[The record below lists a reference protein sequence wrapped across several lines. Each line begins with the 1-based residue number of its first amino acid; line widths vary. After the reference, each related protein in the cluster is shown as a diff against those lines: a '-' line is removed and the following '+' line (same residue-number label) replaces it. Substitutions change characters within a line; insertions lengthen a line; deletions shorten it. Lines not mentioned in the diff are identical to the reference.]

1 MDIFGEVMQKISE
14 GVGEMIKIAV
24 MGYGTIGS
32 GVVKVIG
39 TNQESI
45 CKKIGE
51 GIEVKYILDLRDFE
65 GDPIQD
71 KVVHDYQ
78 IIAEDPEV
86 AIVVETMGGVEPAYT
101 FVKAMLLAGK
111 SVTTSNKALVAVHG
125 ADLVATAKEK
135 NVNFMFEAS
144 VGGGIPIIRALNSC
158 LTADCIEEIS
168 GIVNGTTNYML
179 TKMTEDGCEFEE
191 VLKEAQEKGYAEKDP
206 TADIEGHDA
215 GRKIAILTSLIA
227 GQQVDFEDVY
237 TQGITKI
244 TAADIL
250 YANKMGRVIK
260 LLATSRQ
267 VGDTYTVMVAP
278 FLLPKEHPLYTVNG
292 VFNAI
297 FVRGNMLG
305 DAMFYGS
312 GAGSL
317 PTASA
322 VVADVVELAKHI
334 GRHIELEWKPQ
345 KLAIADYRQQQA
357 RFFVRTKSDKTA
369 VEKVFGAVEYVEVPE
384 IKDEVGFVTS
394 EMKEADYELKATQ
407 LGSVVQMIRFN

>member
-1 MDIFGEVMQKISE
+1 
-14 GVGEMIKIAV
+14 MIKVAV

-32 GVVKVIG
+32 GVVRVIE

-45 CKKIGE
+45 CKKIGDE
-51 GIEVKYILDLRDFE
+51 IEVKYILDLRDFA

-71 KVVHDYQ
+71 KVVHDYKT
-78 IIAEDPEV
+78 IAEDPEV
-86 AIVVETMGGVEPAYT
+86 AIVVESMGGVEPAFT
-101 FVKAMLLAGK
+101 FVKAMLSSGK

-125 ADLVATAKEK
+125 AELIAIAKEK

-158 LTADCIEEIS
+158 LTADRIEEIS
-168 GIVNGTTNYML
+168 GIVNGTTNYIL
-179 TKMTEDGCEFEE
+179 TRMAEDGCNFDV

-206 TADIEGHDA
+206 TADIEGYDS

-237 TQGITKI
+237 TEGIRKI
-244 TAADIL
+244 TASDIL
-250 YANKMGRVIK
+250 YAKKMGRTIK
-260 LLATSRQ
+260 LLATSKQ

-334 GRHIELEWKPQ
+334 GKHIEIEWRPQ
-345 KLAIADYRQQQA
+345 KLEISDYRQQET
-357 RFFVRTKSDKTA
+357 RFFVRTEAKKED
-369 VEKVFGAVEYVEVPE
+369 VERIFGLVDYVNVPE
-384 IKDEVGFVTS
+384 ISGEIAFLTS
-394 EMKEADYELKATQ
+394 QMKEADYEAKASE
-407 LGSVVQMIRFN
+407 LENIIQMIRFH

>member
-1 MDIFGEVMQKISE
+1 
-14 GVGEMIKIAV
+14 MIKVAV

-32 GVVKVIG
+32 GVVRVIE

-45 CKKIGE
+45 CKKIGDE
-51 GIEVKYILDLRDFE
+51 IEVKYILDLRDFA

-71 KVVHDYQ
+71 KVVHDYKT
-78 IIAEDPEV
+78 IAEDPEV
-86 AIVVETMGGVEPAYT
+86 AIVVESMGGVEPAFT
-101 FVKAMLLAGK
+101 FVKAMLSSGK
-111 SVTTSNKALVAVHG
+111 SVTTSNKALVAAHG
-125 ADLVATAKEK
+125 AELIAIAKEK

-158 LTADCIEEIS
+158 LTADRIEEIS
-168 GIVNGTTNYML
+168 GIVNGTTNYIL
-179 TKMTEDGCEFEE
+179 TRMAEDGCNFDD

-206 TADIEGHDA
+206 TADIEGYDS

-237 TQGITKI
+237 TEGIRKI
-244 TAADIL
+244 TASDIL
-250 YANKMGRVIK
+250 YAKKMGRTIK
-260 LLATSRQ
+260 LLATSKQ

-334 GRHIELEWKPQ
+334 GKHIEIEWRPQ
-345 KLAIADYRQQQA
+345 KLEISDYRQQET
-357 RFFVRTKSDKTA
+357 RFFVRTEAKKED
-369 VEKVFGAVEYVEVPE
+369 VERIFGLVDYVNVPE
-384 IKDEVGFVTS
+384 ISGEIAFLTS
-394 EMKEADYELKATQ
+394 QMKEADYEAKASE
-407 LGSVVQMIRFN
+407 LENIIQMIRFH

>member
-1 MDIFGEVMQKISE
+1 
-14 GVGEMIKIAV
+14 MIKIAV

-32 GVVKVIG
+32 GVVKVIE

-51 GIEVKYILDLRDFE
+51 GIEVKYILDLRDFQ
-65 GDPIQD
+65 GDPMQD

-78 IIAEDPEV
+78 AIAQDPEI
-86 AIVVETMGGVEPAYT
+86 AIVVESMGGVEPAYT
-101 FVKAMLLAGK
+101 FVKAMLEAGK

-125 ADLVATAKEK
+125 AELIETAKQQ

-158 LTADCIEEIS
+158 LTADRIEEIS
-168 GIVNGTTNYML
+168 GIVNGTTNYM
-179 TKMTEDGCEFEE
+179 MTRMAQEGCEFED
-191 VLKEAQEKGYAEKDP
+191 VLKDAQEKGYAEKDP

-237 TQGITKI
+237 TEGISRI
-244 TAADIL
+244 TATDIM
-250 YANKMGRVIK
+250 YAKKMGRVIK

-267 VGDTYTVMVAP
+267 VGDTYAVMVAP
-278 FLLPKEHPLYTVNG
+278 FLLPEDHPLYTVNG
-292 VFNAI
+292 VFNAV

-322 VVADVVELAKHI
+322 VVADVVELARHI
-334 GRHIELEWKPQ
+334 GRHIELEWRPE
-345 KLAIADYRQQQA
+345 KLEIADYRQQQG
-357 RFFVRTKSDKTA
+357 RFFVRAKADRT
-369 VEKVFGAVEYVEVPE
+369 EIERVFGTVEYVEVPE
-384 IKDEVGFVTS
+384 LSGENGFITAC
-394 EMKEADYELKATQ
+394 MKEAEYEAEAAQ
-407 LGSVVQMIRFN
+407 LAGIVQMIRFR

>member
-1 MDIFGEVMQKISE
+1 
-14 GVGEMIKIAV
+14 MIKIAV

-32 GVVKVIG
+32 GVVQVIE
-39 TNQESI
+39 TNQDSI
-45 CKKIGE
+45 CRKIGE
-51 GIEVKYILDLRDFE
+51 GIEVKYILDLRNFE
-65 GDPIQD
+65 GDPIQSR
-71 KVVHDYQ
+71 VVHDYKT
-78 IIAEDPEV
+78 IAEDPDV
-86 AIVVETMGGVEPAYT
+86 AIVVESMGGIEPAYT
-101 FVKAMLLAGK
+101 FVKAMLEAGK
-111 SVTTSNKALVAVHG
+111 SVTTSNKALVAAHG
-125 ADLVATAKEK
+125 ADLIATAKHK

-158 LTADCIEEIS
+158 LTADRIEEIS
-168 GIVNGTTNYML
+168 GIVNGTTNYMM
-179 TKMTEDGCEFEE
+179 TKMAEEGCDFEE

-237 TQGITKI
+237 TEGISSI
-244 TAADIL
+244 TATDIL
-250 YANKMGRVIK
+250 YAKKMDRVIK

-267 VGDTYTVMVAP
+267 VADTYTVMVAP

-292 VFNAI
+292 VFNAV

-334 GRHIELEWKPQ
+334 GKHIELEWRPE
-345 KLAIADYRQQQA
+345 KLEIADYRQQST
-357 RFFVRTKSDKTA
+357 RFFVRTNA
-369 VEKVFGAVEYVEVPE
+369 EKPEIERIFDTVQYINVPE
-384 IKDEVGFVTS
+384 AAGEIGFVTS
-394 EMKEADYELKATQ
+394 EMKEEDYEKKAAQ
-407 LGSVVQMIRFN
+407 LGSVIQMIRFH

>member
-1 MDIFGEVMQKISE
+1 
-14 GVGEMIKIAV
+14 MIKIAV

-32 GVVKVIG
+32 GVVQVIG

-51 GIEVKYILDLRDFE
+51 GIEVKYVLDLRDFD
-65 GDPIQD
+65 GDPIQS
-71 KVVHDYQ
+71 KIVHDYQ
-78 IIAEDPEV
+78 VIAQDPEV
-86 AIVVETMGGVEPAYT
+86 AIVVECMGGVEPAYT
-101 FVKAMLLAGK
+101 FVKAMLMAGK
-111 SVTTSNKALVAVHG
+111 SVTTSNKALVAKHG
-125 ADLVATAKEK
+125 SELIAVAKEK
-135 NVNFMFEAS
+135 SCNFMFEAS

-158 LTADCIEEIS
+158 LTADRIEEIS

-179 TKMTEDGCEFEE
+179 TRMAEQGLGFAE

-227 GQQVDFEDVY
+227 GRQVDFEDVY
-237 TQGITKI
+237 TEGITKI
-244 TAADIL
+244 TALDFV
-250 YANKMGRVIK
+250 YAKKMGRTIK

-267 VGDTYTVMVAP
+267 AGDTYAVMVAP

-292 VFNAI
+292 VFNAV

-322 VVADVVELAKHI
+322 VVADVGELARHI
-334 GRHIELEWKPQ
+334 GRHIELEWRPE
-345 KLAIADYRQQQA
+345 KLEIADYKQQET
-357 RFFVRTKSDKTA
+357 RFFVRTSKDLSA
-369 VEKVFGAVEYVEVPE
+369 VKEVFGEVEPIEVAQADGE
-384 IKDEVGFVTS
+384 TGFLTS
-394 EMKEADYELKATQ
+394 AMTEEAYAQKAAAF
-407 LGSVVQMIRFN
+407 GNVIQMIRFH